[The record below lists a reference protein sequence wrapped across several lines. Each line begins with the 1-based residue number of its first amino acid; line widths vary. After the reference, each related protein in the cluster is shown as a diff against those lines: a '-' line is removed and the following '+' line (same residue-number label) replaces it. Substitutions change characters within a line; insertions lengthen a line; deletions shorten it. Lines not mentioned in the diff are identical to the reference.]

1 MTYALEELKKM
12 MDDNGG
18 YLDLRGCTGIV
29 DKYAERKKAR
39 ILVDGEYVEG
49 RYLYADGILTHVKRK
64 KKIGNYD
71 YFVGKIKNRNVVFDG
86 KNYAHCKDFQS
97 GVCDLEFKKARDR
110 GADQYKQLTLGSV
123 IAREDAIVMYRV
135 ITGDCQA
142 GTEQFLESIGEM
154 AQKESY
160 TVQEIIDLTRG
171 NYGSGVF
178 ESFFKERD

>member
-1 MTYALEELKKM
+1 MTSLPEGLAV
-12 MDDNGG
+12 GG
-18 YLDLRGCTGIV
+18 SLDLEGCTGIV
-29 DKYAERKKAR
+29 DKGAERRKAR
-39 ILVDGEYVEG
+39 RLVDGEYVAG
-49 RYLYADGILTHVKRK
+49 RYLYADGILTNVKRK

-86 KNYAHCKDFQS
+86 TNYAHCKDFQS

-110 GADQYKQLTLGSV
+110 GADQYKHLTLESV
-123 IAREDAIVMYRV
+123 IARDDAIVMYRV
-135 ITGDCQA
+135 ITGACQA
-142 GTEQFLESIGEM
+142 GTEQFLESIGEL
-154 AQKESY
+154 AKKDSY